1 MTFYVALPSIIL
13 LPKTRAE
20 LKLFSLTLFIHTY
33 SFFLLFFYILIQ
45 FSKDNIIHSFIIK
58 YYTLNI
64 KRNMA
69 DYQDC
74 TP

>member
-1 MTFYVALPSIIL
+1 MTYYISLPSFIL
-13 LPKTRAE
+13 LSITRAK
-20 LKLFSLTLFIHTY
+20 LKLFSFTLFIHTY
-33 SFFLLFFYILIQ
+33 SFFLLIFYILIQ
-45 FSKDNIIHSFIIK
+45 FSKDNIIHSHVIK

-74 TP
+74 AL